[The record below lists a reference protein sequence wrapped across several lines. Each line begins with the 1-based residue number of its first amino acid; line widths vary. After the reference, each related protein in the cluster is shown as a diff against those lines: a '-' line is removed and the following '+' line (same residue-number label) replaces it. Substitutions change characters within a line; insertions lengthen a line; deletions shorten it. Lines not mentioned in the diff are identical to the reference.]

1 MTIIRPAASMACRP
15 LPDISRATDT
25 TSAAL
30 LALMHA
36 YAARH
41 LTDIKKCARDGT
53 YVRLTH
59 KSPYHALPASGT
71 RSKGSY
77 NQLPH
82 LNTRQ
87 AYNCAITHTAAPSGV
102 AASA

>member
-30 LALMHA
+30 LMLTHA

-41 LTDIKKCARDGT
+41 LTDIKSVPGT
-53 YVRLTH
+53 NGRT
-59 KSPYHALPASGT
+59 PDT
-71 RSKGSY
+71 
-77 NQLPH
+77 
-82 LNTRQ
+82 
-87 AYNCAITHTAAPSGV
+87 
-102 AASA
+102 